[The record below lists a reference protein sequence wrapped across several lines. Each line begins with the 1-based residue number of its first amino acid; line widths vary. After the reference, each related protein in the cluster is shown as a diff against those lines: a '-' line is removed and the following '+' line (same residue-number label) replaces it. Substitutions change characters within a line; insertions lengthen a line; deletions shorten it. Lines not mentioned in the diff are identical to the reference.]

1 MKKKRKHSGFDLE
14 PTKRI
19 WACAHALAWTL
30 DTHNGYKEPGAVVP
44 GCSACLIHREGE
56 FESFSTL
63 STCPQSIGVRV
74 HIYVSWWSDI
84 WWACRHTPFV
94 RSLASWPGVKVIQYF
109 HFKPS
114 CFSLS
119 LSTLFGIS
127 RSTCFFLPMSLPP
140 PTTTTP
146 THSLIS
152 LVERERHLVTVFC
165 YGFPIV

>member
-1 MKKKRKHSGFDLE
+1 MSELINNKKNRKHSGFDLE

-56 FESFSTL
+56 FKSFSTF

-119 LSTLFGIS
+119 RLYLVSVVLLV
-127 RSTCFFLPMSLPP
+127 FFCPCLCLPP
-140 PTTTTP
+140 PP
-146 THSLIS
+146 PPPPLTHLFLWWS
-152 LVERERHLVTVFC
+152 ERD
-165 YGFPIV
+165 I